1 MRYENKSDLP
11 PTIRDVL
18 PERAQELYL
27 AAYQRAWDAYEQ
39 GQGYLSR
46 DVMAHQQG
54 WTAMRHE
61 YTQDQGTGEWYRI
74 GQKHAEE
81 GDRQDFLARLIAL
94 FTGPG

>member
-1 MRYENKSDLP
+1 MRYKSRSELP

-27 AAYQRAWDAYEQ
+27 VAYQKAWDAYEQ

-54 WTAMRHE
+54 WTAMQHA
-61 YTQDQGTGEWYRI
+61 YKQDQGTGKWYPI
-74 GQKHAEE
+74 GQEHDKKQEHQ
-81 GDRQDFLARLIAL
+81 GFLARLVGL
-94 FTGPG
+94 LTGPG